1 MTSYAAEFAVNSVL
15 IFEEKNR
22 IDRNPRTFDAT
33 FIKGSSIN
41 HVDGIL
47 DIFDPPSPPC
57 GPTWFFGQ
65 PPLEN
70 HVEFWRTLCFKSW
83 KVSKKIAQVCH

>member
-33 FIKGSSIN
+33 FIKKKHLLLR
-41 HVDGIL
+41 HVG
-47 DIFDPPSPPC
+47 
-57 GPTWFFGQ
+57 T
-65 PPLEN
+65 
-70 HVEFWRTLCFKSW
+70 
-83 KVSKKIAQVCH
+83 QVRSYIQFRYQLASYLLASD